1 MTLYEAGERCGT
13 RVQGVR
19 KQEVAEIVIKAFLHI
34 LHSPRFS
41 LFVGGLQQHV
51 SLACPLVR
59 ILMLNEVC
67 VTVVY

>member
-1 MTLYEAGERCGT
+1 MTLYEAGEHCGT

-19 KQEVAEIVIKAFLHI
+19 KQEVAEIVAKAFLHI
-34 LHSPRFS
+34 LHSSRVS
-41 LFVGGLQQHV
+41 LFVDGLQQHV

-67 VTVVY
+67 ITVV